1 MAVEVLF
8 VPPKKSVARARS
20 CVSGTLEKKNRT
32 AICALICRLA
42 TNFWK
47 NNGTRAIFFERA
59 RKRLYNGAQPEG
71 ELART
76 FCMEKGKNLKKS
88 SVIQAC
94 ATRGETILWLV
105 GDRVLACVLWHVEI
119 VFSMV
124 LDIFVKTLHFFASS
138 KAQNNDF
145 WRSFWCA

>member
-32 AICALICRLA
+32 AIRALICRLA

-76 FCMEKGKNLKKS
+76 FCMEKGKKFEKVLGYS
-88 SVIQAC
+88 SLRYARRDDIMVG
-94 ATRGETILWLV
+94 RGQSIGLCPLTCRNCFLY
-105 GDRVLACVLWHVEI
+105 G
-119 VFSMV
+119 S
-124 LDIFVKTLHFFASS
+124 
-138 KAQNNDF
+138 
-145 WRSFWCA
+145 